1 MHHKQHNLTLVLDT
15 VTKGNVSVGNHS
27 VINVSTPSL
36 SPYCHSVTE
45 IVLFNY
51 NNTEECKFLLINFFV

>member
-36 SPYCHSVTE
+36 SPYCHSV
-45 IVLFNY
+45 
-51 NNTEECKFLLINFFV
+51 